1 MPRKKSATKKAK
13 EAAKREA
20 SHSDVPAPIEQKKPK
35 PTSKIEEES
44 SDDIESES
52 SEDEDDYGELVTEE
66 VEDGINKVISAIR
79 NNETDKLLDPEVKFF
94 EDPEK
99 AVAKL
104 AKTEKHKPIY
114 LKDYHRM
121 NILSGN
127 PIVDEDEDMPL
138 QETVDGKQ
146 SYVSQEK
153 EERTQLLDEIKNAFG
168 NDEDKENNNSSEND
182 DDDDGFLKK
191 KEPSTV
197 EGTTDDA
204 KLQLPNPKDEEKFLD
219 EFVSQQAWIPRK
231 GDKVLNVDGGMDEIE
246 DDDEFEDAVEKF
258 ENAYNFRYE
267 DPNAAEIVSYAR
279 TQATLRRSATSAR
292 RRKRDDEK
300 QVKQEVKKEKEQKV
314 QKKKTKKVNQLTDI
328 LEQLKKEY
336 GAEISES
343 MVKKITDT
351 LLNNDFKDDEWD
363 KVVAELFNE
372 EFYDQEAK
380 PTWNDEDDE
389 IMADFYDEQKQE
401 ADAKLEDD
409 ELLEEEE
416 RNDEDEPAKKKSKK
430 NKSEDKKAK
439 KKEKKK
445 LSELVES
452 AVEQNKLAILDEVE
466 KEEEEKRGRLRS
478 KDDQDLKFRYRE
490 VSPESFGLTAR
501 EIFAADDTDLNE
513 FIGLKKFAP
522 YRPKEL
528 RAKDKRKV
536 TKSRRLR
543 DWRKKV
549 FNNEAGLVGDEKD
562 ILIPV
567 EEKKSKHKH
576 GHQHRQHEKK
586 RHNKK

>member
-219 EFVSQQAWIPRK
+219 EFVSQQAS
-231 GDKVLNVDGGMDEIE
+231 L
-246 DDDEFEDAVEKF
+246 
-258 ENAYNFRYE
+258 
-267 DPNAAEIVSYAR
+267 DP
-279 TQATLRRSATSAR
+279 
-292 RRKRDDEK
+292 
-300 QVKQEVKKEKEQKV
+300 
-314 QKKKTKKVNQLTDI
+314 
-328 LEQLKKEY
+328 
-336 GAEISES
+336 
-343 MVKKITDT
+343 
-351 LLNNDFKDDEWD
+351 
-363 KVVAELFNE
+363 
-372 EFYDQEAK
+372 
-380 PTWNDEDDE
+380 
-389 IMADFYDEQKQE
+389 
-401 ADAKLEDD
+401 
-409 ELLEEEE
+409 
-416 RNDEDEPAKKKSKK
+416 
-430 NKSEDKKAK
+430 
-439 KKEKKK
+439 
-445 LSELVES
+445 
-452 AVEQNKLAILDEVE
+452 
-466 KEEEEKRGRLRS
+466 
-478 KDDQDLKFRYRE
+478 
-490 VSPESFGLTAR
+490 
-501 EIFAADDTDLNE
+501 
-513 FIGLKKFAP
+513 
-522 YRPKEL
+522 
-528 RAKDKRKV
+528 
-536 TKSRRLR
+536 
-543 DWRKKV
+543 
-549 FNNEAGLVGDEKD
+549 
-562 ILIPV
+562 
-567 EEKKSKHKH
+567 
-576 GHQHRQHEKK
+576 
-586 RHNKK
+586 